1 MRYRFNLGCLW
12 LFLLILVLGG
22 TPLLVGVLRVFAGFI
37 LFALV
42 GGLVL
47 SWWIRR
53 YAVVEYTRTRQPRT
67 RRFVELLVG
76 ILVRLTELDGGLD
89 RREVT
94 AIRQFFQDS
103 LGYRDEQLLWI
114 RDLIKAA
121 RRDPVPAE
129 ELCDELRARFG
140 LQERLIVLQVLSRVA
155 AADGSVTPTER
166 TFIEHVA
173 RRLGLGPFVHGF
185 GYEHRTGAGAGPGA
199 ASTGSSVEEAYSTL
213 GLAPGASRDE
223 VKQAWRKLSLE
234 NHPDRAT
241 HLGEEFQRLAEE
253 RMRKINGAYET
264 LKTAGLAG

>member
-94 AIRQFFQDS
+94 AIRHFFQES
-103 LGYRDEQLLWI
+103 LGYHDEQLLWI

-121 RRDPVPAE
+121 RRDPTPAE
-129 ELCDELRARFG
+129 ELCDELRAQFG
-140 LQERLIVLQVLSRVA
+140 LQERLIALQVLSRVA
-155 AADGSVTPTER
+155 AADGAVTPAER
-166 TFIEHVA
+166 TFIEEVA

-185 GYEHRTGAGAGPGA
+185 SYDYQAGSGTGPGT
-199 ASTGSSVEEAYSTL
+199 ASPGSGVQEAYSTL
-213 GLAPGASRDE
+213 GLAPGVSREE

-234 NHPDRAT
+234 NHPDRVT
-241 HLGEEFQRLAEE
+241 HLGEEFQRLAED

-264 LKTAGLAG
+264 LKAAGLAG